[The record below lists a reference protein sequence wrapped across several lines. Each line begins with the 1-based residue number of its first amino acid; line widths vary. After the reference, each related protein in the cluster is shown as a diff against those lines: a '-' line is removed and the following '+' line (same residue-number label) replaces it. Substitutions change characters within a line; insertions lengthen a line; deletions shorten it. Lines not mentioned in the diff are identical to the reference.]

1 LHAVGEIDVI
11 RIRAQVFRG
20 LVLVLQDFVVWALAL
35 AVRIILLVWRA
46 VQIRVLVGAV
56 ELVVRMVEQVV
67 EVGLENMLRL
77 LYRAQLLLIHILSLR
92 VGLVVRLEVKLVGL
106 AQPV

>member
-1 LHAVGEIDVI
+1 
-11 RIRAQVFRG
+11 
-20 LVLVLQDFVVWALAL
+20 VLVLQDFVVWALAL